1 MKPKRHPNPLAM
13 PLPGPHLQDLL
24 SDYID
29 QSVPVLK
36 IRRDR
41 ADWYPGSAFEGVAIN
56 ARRQI
61 WRAHFLK
68 GESGSEWFNIF
79 LDAIGIW
86 WTVDY
91 VAWAQG
97 CAFVSA
103 GRNRF
108 YWPHGTSGLGH
119 LVLRPLYINWLL
131 KLTLT
136 AEFGPD
142 TLHGIAGDA
151 ILLKEYDEY
160 LENYA
165 AFLEHYKVGGG
176 GT

>member
-1 MKPKRHPNPLAM
+1 MKPKVHANPLAM
-13 PLPGPHLQDLL
+13 PLPGAHLQDLL
-24 SDYID
+24 ADYID
-29 QSVPVLK
+29 RSVPTLK

-41 ADWYPGSAFEGVAIN
+41 YDWYPGSAFEGLARN

-68 GESGSEWFNIF
+68 GESRSEWFSIF

-91 VAWAQG
+91 AA
-97 CAFVSA
+97 CALGACVSA
-103 GRNRF
+103 GQNRF
-108 YWPHGTSGLGH
+108 YWPHGTSGLAH
-119 LVLRPLYINWLL
+119 LVLRPLYVNWVLEL
-131 KLTLT
+131 ALT

-160 LENYA
+160 VENYTS
-165 AFLEHYKVGGG
+165 FLEHYQVGGDW
-176 GT
+176 T